1 MSGGFPPWT
10 AVETICG
17 TLSPAPVYLILTP
30 GFAFLNGASTASN
43 DFCSSPVHLA
53 MIEIEPL
60 TPFVLCAPPAVP
72 ATTSATAPSATSPA
86 RYQRTLFIQHLLLS
100 YRRRYRVLFPGRR
113 NATRG
118 CRPRPR
124 PPRARA
130 HASAR

>member
-53 MIEIEPL
+53 MIESEPL
-60 TPFVLCAPPAVP
+60 TPFDLCAPPAVP
-72 ATTSATAPSATSPA
+72 TTTSADAASATRPA
-86 RYQRTLFIQHLLLS
+86 RYQRTFMKHPPLLVVC
-100 YRRRYRVLFPGRR
+100 RRSPGPFPGRR
-113 NATRG
+113 SAERA
-118 CRPRPR
+118 CR
-124 PPRARA
+124 
-130 HASAR
+130 